1 MSLPLR
7 IRRAFILLAA
17 AIICSTS
24 GAQAAVPGVSPD
36 RILFGQSAA
45 FTGPASALGEEMRL
59 GVEAAFRTAN
69 ERGGVHGRRLELTSL
84 DDAYEP
90 EAAIL
95 NTRRLIEQSKVFAL
109 IGAVG
114 TPTSRSATPVAAKAN
129 VPYIAPFTGAAF
141 LRDPKWKN
149 VINLRASYF
158 QETEEIVDRLI
169 KDLDVKKIAVL
180 YQNDS
185 FGLAGYRGVRRALER
200 RNLKPTVTGVYP
212 RNTTAVKTALLDIRR
227 ADPGAVVLV
236 GAYKPVA
243 SFIAW
248 ARHTG
253 FNPIFVTISF
263 VGSNALVREL
273 GPAGVGIYVTQV
285 VPFPTMENLEIAADY
300 RRDLEAHKPGA
311 TPSFVSF
318 EGYMA
323 GRLAIRALEL
333 CGRKPDR
340 ECLLKSL
347 RRAATID
354 LGGFKLHYGKDDN
367 QGSDAVFLT
376 VVGEGGR
383 YIPTEKIRQPE
394 KR

>member
-1 MSLPLR
+1 MRLPLG
-7 IRRAFILLAA
+7 LLRPLSFLAGVLV
-17 AIICSTS
+17 CFTS
-24 GAQAAVPGVSPD
+24 VAQAAVPGVSPQ

-45 FTGPASALGEEMRL
+45 FTGPASALGEEMRI
-59 GVEAAFRTAN
+59 GIVAAFRAAN
-69 ERGGVHGRRLELTSL
+69 VRGGIHGRRLELTSL

-114 TPTSRSATPVAAKAN
+114 TPTSRSATPVAAKAG

-149 VINLRASYF
+149 IINLRASYF
-158 QETEEIVDRLI
+158 QETEEMVNRLI
-169 KDLDVKKIAVL
+169 RDLGVKKIAVL

-200 RNLKPTVTGVYP
+200 RKLKPAVTGVYP

-227 ADPGAVVLV
+227 ANPGAVVLV

-243 SFIAW
+243 AFIAW
-248 ARHTG
+248 ARHTD

-273 GPAGVGIYVTQV
+273 GPAGIGIYVTQV
-285 VPFPTMENLEIAADY
+285 VPFPTTENLKIASDY
-300 RRDLEAHKPGA
+300 RRDLEAYKPGA
-311 TPSFVSF
+311 DPSFVSF

-333 CGRKPDR
+333 CGREPDR
-340 ECLLKSL
+340 ACLLKSL

-354 LGGFKLHYGKDDN
+354 LGGFKLHYGKGDN

-383 YIPTEKIRQPE
+383 YIPTKKIRRPE
-394 KR
+394 

>member
-1 MSLPLR
+1 MRLPRR
-7 IRRAFILLAA
+7 IRLAFTLLAGVLICA
-17 AIICSTS
+17 AS
-24 GAQAAVPGVSPD
+24 GTQAAVPGVSPQ

-45 FTGPASALGEEMRL
+45 FTGPARALGEEMRL
-59 GVEAAFRTAN
+59 GIEAAFRAAN
-69 ERGGVHGRRLELTSL
+69 VRGGVHGRRLELTSL

-114 TPTSRSATPVAAKAN
+114 TPTSRSATPVAAKAG

-158 QETEEIVDRLI
+158 QETEEMVNRLI
-169 KDLDVKKIAVL
+169 NDLGIKKIAVL
-180 YQNDS
+180 YQDDS

-200 RNLKPTVTGVYP
+200 RKLKPAVTGVYP

-227 ADPGAVVLV
+227 VNPGAVVLV

-273 GPAGVGIYVTQV
+273 GPAGIGIYVTQV
-285 VPFPTMENLEIAADY
+285 VPFPTTENLKIAADY
-300 RRDLEAHKPGA
+300 RRDLEVHKPG
-311 TPSFVSF
+311 TVPSFVSF

-323 GRLAIRALEL
+323 GRLTIRALEL
-333 CGRKPDR
+333 CGRNPDR
-340 ECLLKSL
+340 ACLLEEL
-347 RRAATID
+347 RRVAAID
-354 LGGFKLHYGKDDN
+354 LGGFMLRYGKGDN
-367 QGSDAVFLT
+367 QGSDAVFMT

-383 YIPTEKIRQPE
+383 YIPTEKMRRPE
-394 KR
+394 K

>member
-1 MSLPLR
+1 MRLPLR
-7 IRRAFILLAA
+7 FLRVLSFLAG
-17 AIICSTS
+17 AIICSAT
-24 GAQAAVPGVSPD
+24 GTEAAVPGVSPQ

-45 FTGPASALGEEMRL
+45 FTGPARALGEEMRI
-59 GVEAAFRTAN
+59 GVEAAFRALN
-69 ERGGVHGRRLELTSL
+69 GRGGVYGRRLELISL

-95 NTRRLIEQSKVFAL
+95 NTRQLIEQSKVFAL

-114 TPTSRSATPVAAKAN
+114 TPTSRSATPVAAKAG

-149 VINLRASYF
+149 IINLRASYF
-158 QETEEIVDRLI
+158 QETEEMVNRLI
-169 KDLDVKKIAVL
+169 NDLGVKKIAVL
-180 YQNDS
+180 YQDDS
-185 FGLAGYRGVRRALER
+185 FGLAGYKGVRRALKR
-200 RNLKPTVTGVYP
+200 RKLKPAVTGVYP
-212 RNTTAVKTALLDIRR
+212 RNTTAVKTALLDIKR
-227 ADPGAVVLV
+227 ANPGAVILV

-243 SFIAW
+243 AFIAW

-285 VPFPTMENLEIAADY
+285 VPFPTAENLEITADY

-311 TPSFVSF
+311 APSFVSF

-323 GRLAIRALEL
+323 GRLTIRALEL

-340 ECLLKSL
+340 PCLLKGL
-347 RRAATID
+347 RRAATVD
-354 LGGFKLHYGKDDN
+354 LGGFKLRYGEDDN

-376 VVGEGGR
+376 VIGEGGR
-383 YIPTEKIRQPE
+383 YIPTERIRRPE
-394 KR
+394 K

>member
-1 MSLPLR
+1 MRLR
-7 IRRAFILLAA
+7 LRTRRAFILLAA
-17 AIICSTS
+17 AIICSAS
-24 GAQAAVPGVSPD
+24 GAQAAVPGVSPQ

-59 GVEAAFRTAN
+59 GVEAAFRAAN
-69 ERGGVHGRRLELTSL
+69 ARGGVHGRRLELTSL

-114 TPTSRSATPVAAKAN
+114 TPTSRSATPIAAKTN

-149 VINLRASYF
+149 IINLRASYF

-169 KDLDVKKIAVL
+169 KDLGVEKIAVL
-180 YQNDS
+180 YQDDS

-200 RNLKPTVTGVYP
+200 RKLKPAVTGVYP

-227 ADPGAVVLV
+227 ANPGAVVLV

-243 SFIAW
+243 AFIAW

-285 VPFPTMENLEIAADY
+285 VPFPTMENLKIAADY
-300 RRDLEAHKPGA
+300 RRDLEAHRPGA
-311 TPSFVSF
+311 APSFVSF

-333 CGRKPDR
+333 CGREPDR
-340 ECLLKSL
+340 GCLLKSL
-347 RRAATID
+347 RRAAAID
-354 LGGFKLHYGKDDN
+354 LGGFKLHYGKGDN

-383 YIPTEKIRQPE
+383 YIPTEKIRRPE
-394 KR
+394 

>member
-1 MSLPLR
+1 MRLPQR
-7 IRRAFILLAA
+7 IRLALTLLAGA
-17 AIICSTS
+17 LICSAS
-24 GAQAAVPGVSPD
+24 GAQAAVPGVSLH

-45 FTGPASALGEEMRL
+45 FTGPAKALGEEMRL
-59 GVEAAFRTAN
+59 GIEAAFRAAN
-69 ERGGVHGRRLELTSL
+69 VRGGVHGRRLELTSL

-114 TPTSRSATPVAAKAN
+114 TPTSRSATPVAAKAG

-158 QETEEIVDRLI
+158 QETEEMVNRLI
-169 KDLDVKKIAVL
+169 NDLGIKKIAVL
-180 YQNDS
+180 YQDDS

-200 RNLKPTVTGVYP
+200 RKLKPVVTGVYP

-243 SFIAW
+243 SFITW

-273 GPAGVGIYVTQV
+273 GPAGIGIYVTQV
-285 VPFPTMENLEIAADY
+285 VPFPTTENLEIAADY

-311 TPSFVSF
+311 VPSFVSF

-333 CGRKPDR
+333 CGRNPDR
-340 ECLLKSL
+340 ACLLQEL
-347 RRAATID
+347 RRAAAID
-354 LGGFKLHYGKDDN
+354 LGGFKLHYGKGDN
-367 QGSDAVFLT
+367 QGSDAVFMT

-383 YIPTEKIRQPE
+383 YIPTEKMRRPE
-394 KR
+394 K